1 MCVVV
6 LVVLEK
12 NLCVNELFHE
22 KRMFSLYRRNDGWD
36 RDFFSLCFLYFRG
49 LVLHA

>member
-1 MCVVV
+1 MRFVCAVV

-22 KRMFSLYRRNDGWD
+22 KRMFSLYRRE
-36 RDFFSLCFLYFRG
+36 
-49 LVLHA
+49 